1 MEVNAAVT
9 KPVLYITRR
18 LPAAV
23 EARARRDYEVRQKE
37 EDAAASP
44 EEILRNADGAAAIL
58 CAPGDRL
65 PAETIAALPASVK
78 AIATFSVGFE
88 HVDVA
93 AAKKRGIPVGNTPD
107 VLSVATAE
115 IALLLMLAAARRAGE
130 AERIIRAG
138 KWEGWAPTQLI
149 GTHIAGKRLGILGMG
164 RIGRELAKMARG
176 LGMEIHYRNRH
187 RLPADQEAG
196 ATYHGDD
203 DSFLAASEVLSLNVP
218 GGEATRGWL
227 NAERIAKLPAGA
239 VVVNTGRGTA
249 VDDAALIAA
258 LKSGHVA
265 AAGLDVYD
273 GEPKVNPG
281 YLALENVVL
290 LPHLGSANMVTRDA
304 MGFRAL
310 DNIDAALA
318 GKPMPWPAN

>member
-1 MEVNAAVT
+1 MT
-9 KPVLYITRR
+9 RPVLYITRR
-18 LPAAV
+18 LPAAP
-23 EARARRDYEVRQKE
+23 EARARRDYEVRQNE
-37 EDAAASP
+37 QDVPVTAAD
-44 EEILRNADGAAAIL
+44 ILRNADGADAIL
-58 CAPGDRL
+58 CS
-65 PAETIAALPASVK
+65 PAEKLDAGTIAALPGSVK

-88 HVDVA
+88 HVDIA

-130 AERIIRAG
+130 AERIVRAG
-138 KWEGWAPTQLI
+138 QWAGWAPTQLI
-149 GTHIAGKRLGILGMG
+149 GTHVAGKRLGIFGMG

-176 LGMEIHYRNRH
+176 LGMEVHYRNRS
-187 RLPADQEAG
+187 RLPDDLAAG
-196 ATYHGDD
+196 AIYHEDE
-203 DSFLAASEVLSLNVP
+203 DSFLAASEVLSLHAP
-218 GGEATRGWL
+218 GGEGTRKWL
-227 NAERIAKLPAGA
+227 NAERIAKLPKG
-239 VVVNTGRGTA
+239 VVIVNTARGTS
-249 VDDAALIAA
+249 VDDEALIAA
-258 LKSGHVA
+258 LKSGQVA

-273 GEPKVNPG
+273 GEPKLNPG

-318 GKPMPWPAN
+318 GKSMPYPVA